1 VKKAIVLLLV
11 ICGCF
16 ELQAQSNTIYVKA
29 GANGN
34 GTSWV
39 NAIGDLHHALKVARP
54 GTQVWVAGG
63 TYFTSSTNDR
73 NASFVIPDGINLIG
87 SFAGSETSIS
97 QRINSQNPTILSGE
111 IGQPLNNA
119 DNALTVVYTRNVTNL
134 LVDGFIIADG
144 NANLQQMKSPASCGG
159 GWYNDGSNQG
169 TSSPRISNCIF
180 VNNAANYGAGL
191 YNAGTNGSCDNTLI
205 ENCTFES
212 NIAQLDGGGIY
223 NEGSKGSCNIKIINT
238 DFNKNQATYGGGVFN
253 TAEEGQTI
261 STIDNSS
268 FVNNTSVDGSCIYN
282 ARGTSSLCKAYTTN
296 CRFESQ
302 ALLDNV
308 TSSNKMEEGMIKIT
322 TATPRTK
329 SNLRASTF

>member
-16 ELQAQSNTIYVKA
+16 ELQAQSTIIYVKA

-39 NAIGDLHHALKVARP
+39 NALGDLHHALKIARS

-63 TYFTSSTNDR
+63 TYLTSSTGNR
-73 NASFVIPDGINLIG
+73 TASFVIPDGISLIG
-87 SFAGSETSIS
+87 SFAGSESSIA
-97 QRINSQNPTILSGE
+97 QRINGKNPSILSGE
-111 IGQPLNNA
+111 IGQPLNDA

-134 LVDGFIIADG
+134 LVDGFIITGG
-144 NANLQQMKSPASCGG
+144 NANLEQKKSPESCGG

-169 TSSPRISNCIF
+169 ISSPKIVNCIF
-180 VNNAANYGAGL
+180 ASNAASFGAGL

-205 ENCTFES
+205 ENCIFED
-212 NIAQLDGGGIY
+212 NVAQLDGGGIY
-223 NEGSKGSCNIKIINT
+223 NEGSKGSCNIKIANT
-238 DFNKNQATYGGGVFN
+238 NFNRNLANYGGGVFN
-253 TAEEGQTI
+253 IAEEGQAITTI
-261 STIDNSS
+261 ENASFIDNS
-268 FVNNTSVDGSCIYN
+268 SVDGSCIYN
-282 ARGTSSLCKAYTTN
+282 TRGTLSLCKAYTTN

-308 TSSNKMEEGMIKIT
+308 TTSNKVEDGIKSTII
-322 TATPRTK
+322 TPRLTSK
-329 SNLRASTF
+329 LRASTF

>member
-1 VKKAIVLLLV
+1 MKKAIVLLLV

-16 ELQAQSNTIYVKA
+16 ELQAQSNIIYVKA

-34 GTSWV
+34 GSSWV
-39 NAIGDLHHALKVARP
+39 DAMGDLHLALKTARP

-63 TYFTSSTNDR
+63 VYLTSSTGDR
-73 NASFVIPDGINLIG
+73 TASFVIPDGINLIG
-87 SFAGSETSIS
+87 SFAGNETSIT
-97 QRINSQNPTILSGE
+97 QRINGRNPSILSGE
-111 IGQPLNNA
+111 IGQPLTDE

-134 LVDGFIIADG
+134 LVDGFMITGG
-144 NANLQQMKSPASCGG
+144 NANMDKKKSPESCGG

-169 TSSPRISNCIF
+169 LSSPRIANCVF

-205 ENCTFES
+205 ENCTFEG

-223 NEGSKGSCNIKIINT
+223 NEGSKGTCNTKILNT
-238 DFNKNQATYGGGVFN
+238 EFIKNQAAYGGGIFN
-253 TAEEGQTI
+253 TAEEGQAIT
-261 STIDNSS
+261 TVDNSS
-268 FVNNTSVDGSCIYN
+268 FLNNTSVDGSCIYN
-282 ARGTSSLCKAYTTN
+282 ARATSSLCKAYTTN

-302 ALLDNV
+302 ALLDSV

-322 TATPRTK
+322 TTTPRTK
-329 SNLRASTF
+329 SNLRASTY